1 MIKNQVAILDKIG
14 ETAWAVVDK
23 RGWLVRGFPRGDQ
36 QRILFPSRAQARELE
51 REVGREEAGLRTVKV
66 KLVLA

>member
-14 ETAWAVVDK
+14 ETAWAIIDNK
-23 RGWLVRGFPRGDQ
+23 GWLLSYNG
-36 QRILFPSRAQARELE
+36 IKYHPSRAAARDCA
-51 REVGREEAGLRTVKV
+51 RQPGLMIVKV